1 MFNLKSHTGNH
12 EKKPDFYILNKGM
25 NAGKPLLVPCP
36 NCFEVFLNNKHDKDH
51 LFYMTLS
58 LWKTKKFEKSLIG
71 SVIPYI
77 RKKDLENILQQG
89 IKSMHRNQSLTTD
102 NIKKINN
109 VDRLQIHLELQ
120 IKKLNEL
127 KFALMHELL
136 K

>member
-1 MFNLKSHTGNH
+1 MFNLKSHTGN
-12 EKKPDFYILNKGM
+12 EKRKADFYILNKGM
-25 NAGKPLLVPCP
+25 NAGKPMLEPCP

-51 LFYMTLS
+51 LFYITLS
-58 LWKTKKFEKSLIG
+58 LWKTKKFEQSLIG

-77 RKKDLENILQQG
+77 RKKELENIMHQG
-89 IKSMHRNQSLTTD
+89 IKSLHQNQTITT